1 MMDVYFR
8 KCKDADWKH
17 ADSRLWTSMRLC
29 FCLLSSC
36 RHLVVSCSFSH
47 SAWSC
52 RIAFCTS
59 LTSSMFWH
67 AHTHRVMLNT
77 QTITDGRQFAESDRS
92 AEALVNKKQANMH
105 VHLFTNDMKKRH
117 KEKHDNKFG
126 TISDLLLSNI
136 YVYSSHRVHLISV
149 LLPERL
155 VFIWSKWH
163 TE

>member
-1 MMDVYFR
+1 MDLYAALFLPVVFVQTPGGFMQFLTL
-8 KCKDADWKH
+8 
-17 ADSRLWTSMRLC
+17 RLKLQDRLLH
-29 FCLLSSC
+29 FAHQL
-36 RHLVVSCSFSH
+36 HV
-47 SAWSC
+47 
-52 RIAFCTS
+52 
-59 LTSSMFWH
+59 LTRT
-67 AHTHRVMLNT
+67 HTHRVMLNT